1 MRLTNEI
8 FIVVF
13 ASVLVG
19 ALSDQWLMASSL
31 PVLWAIWRFLR
42 LEAGP
47 PVLAFA
53 MTYHWSQNVI
63 GLFYYWLTGRRPLGM
78 QADLYVQ
85 MVALSLICVCLLVA
99 GLAAGDMMA
108 ARAMKP

>member
-8 FIVVF
+8 FVVVF

-19 ALSDQWLMASSL
+19 ALTDQWLMASSL

-42 LEAGP
+42 LEGGP

-53 MTYHWSQNVI
+53 LTYHWSQNVI
-63 GLFYYWLTGRRPLGM
+63 GLFYYWITGRRPLGM
-78 QADLYVQ
+78 EAELYSQ
-85 MVALSLICVCLLVA
+85 MVILSLICVSLLAPGIV
-99 GLAAGDMMA
+99 
-108 ARAMKP
+108 PPHPP